1 MGNCIFSSTV
11 QPVLLEK
18 KPIILSHNKIVELV
32 EMVKVTEIVTGENK
46 QQDQVSDLRIKI
58 PSANI
63 DAS

>member
-11 QPVLLEK
+11 EPVLLEK
-18 KPIILSHNKIVELV
+18 KPMTLSHNKVVELV
-32 EMVKVTEIVTGENK
+32 EIVAGKNK
-46 QQDQVSDLRIKI
+46 QQGQEQDQVSDLRIKI